1 MRRLITVYCLLAG
14 FCDAT
19 TGVLLVSAPLWT
31 LGLMGV
37 PAVAE
42 PAAGDPVYLQW
53 IGVFVGGVGLLY
65 LYPFLLGGEARQR
78 FVLEAT
84 ALLRLLVAAFVLV
97 SVVRGAL
104 ADAWLSVFATDLALA
119 AVQIVLLWRLKTE
132 DAR

>member
-14 FCDAT
+14 SCDAA

-37 PAVAE
+37 APVAE
-42 PAAGDPVYLQW
+42 PVFLQW
-53 IGVFVGGVGLLY
+53 IGVFVGGIGLLY
-65 LYPFLLGGEARQR
+65 FYPFLLGGEARR
-78 FVLEAT
+78 RVVLEAT

-104 ADAWLSVFATDLALA
+104 AAAWLSVFATDLTLA

-132 DAR
+132 EAR